1 MILPRWPWRPIYI
14 HDRVTSDDVA
24 RVVAKATGIPVQ
36 SLLKGEKEKLVHVSS
51 FKLAHLIISLC
62 VRRWK
67 IVSVSALLVR
77 TMLLSQLA
85 MLSDYRERVYNLQI
99 DLLLLSFSSDRL
111 VWGRYVYLSSYE
123 FQHLDEYFRRN
134 YAKR

>member
-1 MILPRWPWRPIYI
+1 ML

-51 FKLAHLIISLC
+51 FKLTRLIINLSIC
-62 VRRWK
+62 RWK

-77 TMLLSQLA
+77 IMLLRQLV
-85 MLSDYRERVYNLQI
+85 MLSDYRERVYNLQT
-99 DLLLLSFSSDRL
+99 DLLPLSFSSDLL
-111 VWGRYVYLSSYE
+111 VLERFVSLSSY
-123 FQHLDEYFRRN
+123 
-134 YAKR
+134 